1 MKPHK
6 IKYENPKQLK
16 ENHVYCEYLNGVVQV
31 IPNDKLEKGKEY
43 SELPIVAGGSSSPN
57 FSAKLLRVNIPLC
70 EKHLRS
76 EHKTEF
82 VVETCSGFKF
92 IAIPIAR
99 GIEQCRECN
108 SELFLGLQGI
118 YLSHADLSYADLSYA
133 NLSYANLR
141 SADLSSANLRS
152 ADLRSADLSYADLRS
167 ADLSSADLRS
177 ADLNEKYK
185 GLFVGGTKYSIVILI
200 DFVQWG
206 CRKMTFD
213 ELRKFNFSDC
223 KEVWDEKEFNYNKQM
238 ILNLID
244 FYRS

>member
-1 MKPHK
+1 MGEQELKDILEKHK
-6 IKYENPKQLK
+6 IW
-16 ENHVYCEYLNGVVQV
+16 LN
-31 IPNDKLEKGKEY
+31 DSSKGK
-43 SELPIVAGGSSSPN
+43 
-57 FSAKLLRVNIPLC
+57 R
-70 EKHLRS
+70 
-76 EHKTEF
+76 
-82 VVETCSGFKF
+82 
-92 IAIPIAR
+92 
-99 GIEQCRECN
+99 
-108 SELFLGLQGI
+108 
-118 YLSHADLSYADLSYA
+118 ADLSYADLSYA
-133 NLSYANLR
+133 NLRSADLRYANLSYANLRCADLSSANLRCADLSSANLR

-152 ADLRSADLSYADLRS
+152 ADLRS